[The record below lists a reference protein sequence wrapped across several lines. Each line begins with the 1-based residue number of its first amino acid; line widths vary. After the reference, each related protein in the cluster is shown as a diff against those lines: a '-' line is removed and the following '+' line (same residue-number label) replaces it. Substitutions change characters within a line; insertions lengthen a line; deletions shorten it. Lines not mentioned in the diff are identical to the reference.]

1 MPVHFKSISDELNL
15 MTAAASSDVADRSV
29 NLLKLTRRSFIAAC
43 LAGCSQA
50 VLPSAPSRRPGRRGE
65 TWALLSDVHISAK
78 PERRFGRACMTE
90 NLCRAVDE
98 IVELQPDQLL
108 FNGDVAYM
116 RGRSDDYAAFLKL
129 IGPLHDRR
137 MPAHLTLGN
146 HDHRQRFMQSL
157 PVENDSAVA
166 EKAVSA
172 RRINGRQWLFLDSLE
187 RTQAIRGSLGPTQL
201 AWLRERLD
209 AGPPTPTIICLH
221 HNPDLSPVGL
231 KDYDEFQKLV
241 LPRRQVKLVLFGH
254 THIFRTWETDGLHF
268 VNLPALGFRLQPG
281 ASLGWISAN
290 FEPGGARLTF
300 RGIDRQQR
308 DDGVMKELRWR
319 SEV

>member
-1 MPVHFKSISDELNL
+1 MPVHLNNL
-15 MTAAASSDVADRSV
+15 DTQPPVPTLDRLDRPI
-29 NLLKLTRRSFIAAC
+29 NLAKLSRRSFIAAC
-43 LAGCSQA
+43 IAGCSQA
-50 VLPSAPSRRPGRRGE
+50 VLPSGPPVRPKRRAE

-90 NLCRAVDE
+90 NLRRAVNE
-98 IVELQPDQLL
+98 IVDLRPDQLL
-108 FNGDVAYM
+108 FNGDIGYM
-116 RGRSDDYAAFLKL
+116 RGRAGDYAAFLKL
-129 IGPLHDRR
+129 IGPLRDRA

-146 HDHRQRFMQSL
+146 HDHRGRFMQAL
-157 PVENDSAVA
+157 PVANDSAVA

-187 RTQAIRGSLGPTQL
+187 RTQAVRGSLGQTQL
-201 AWLRERLD
+201 AWLQERLD
-209 AGPPTPTIICLH
+209 ADPQTPTIVCLH
-221 HNPDLSPVGL
+221 HNPDRSPVGL

-241 LPRRQVKLVLFGH
+241 LPRRQIKLVLFGH
-254 THIFRTWETDGLHF
+254 THLFRTWETDSLHF

-290 FEPGGARLTF
+290 FEPDGARLTF

-308 DDGVMKELRWR
+308 DDRVVKELRWR